1 MSKPYQVIEVSLDN
15 ELTKDVIQKVGTLN
29 VGDNQVLGKL
39 APQIIEDLI
48 PGFKAVEGGTNDQR
62 GVTLGN
68 DTYGTSA
75 NKNVKAGFVKSAD
88 AGGSRGKN
96 GKEVKKGDAFIH
108 IKHVPERN
116 SWVFSFYTKE
126 VVQSWIK

>member
-1 MSKPYQVIEVSLDN
+1 MSNPYQVVEVSLDN
-15 ELTKDVIQKVGTLN
+15 ELTKGIIQKVGTLN

-39 APQIIEDLI
+39 APQIIEALI
-48 PGFKAVEGGTNDQR
+48 PGFKAVVGGTNDQR
-62 GVTLGN
+62 SVTLGN

-75 NKNVKAGFVKSAD
+75 NKVVKSGFIKSGD
-88 AGGSRGKN
+88 VGGGRGKE
-96 GKEVKKGDAFIH
+96 GREVKKGDAFIH